1 MCVDQ
6 GEEEEEV
13 LGWEAEEKEAR
24 STKWVEFDADWERS
38 GSGEVGEDDENEE
51 EL

>member
-6 GEEEEEV
+6 REEEEEV
-13 LGWEAEEKEAR
+13 LGWEAEEREAR
-24 STKWVEFDADWERS
+24 STKLVEFDAD
-38 GSGEVGEDDENEE
+38 SGEVGEDDENEE